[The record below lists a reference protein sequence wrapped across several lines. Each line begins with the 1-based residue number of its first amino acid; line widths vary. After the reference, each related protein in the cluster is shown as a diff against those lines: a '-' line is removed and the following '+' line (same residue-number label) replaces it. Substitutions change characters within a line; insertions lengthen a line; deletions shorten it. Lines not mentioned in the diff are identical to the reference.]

1 MLLVKVALNE
11 TGPFMPAE
19 VVQGGR
25 AGGSGAISLEG
36 RSVMLTQTITT
47 PRASDVQARSRM
59 ALSFLSPC
67 FFLSSLVSLCLW
79 SLRSAFRLAFCLVGL
94 LG

>member
-36 RSVMLTQTITT
+36 RSVMLTLHITT
-47 PRASDVQARSRM
+47 PRASDVHARSWV
-59 ALSFLSPC
+59 ALFFLSPY
-67 FFLSSLVSLCLW
+67 FFLSFYPPWFRSVSVSFALP
-79 SLRSAFRLAFCLVGL
+79 SVL
-94 LG
+94 LSVL